1 MKNAGSEKCCCQPK
15 VINFF
20 WQVYI
25 AFKHCLKHS
34 FCAFIKILNYLS
46 VCPVYALFIIY
57 LYYFLIF
64 FMSDRKLFQPFS
76 FWYWSIA
83 SMFNRNFCNPRISHF
98 WQFFSVRHFSS
109 DMLHNVS
116 KLDVF
121 RWSVFVSLHQ
131 INR

>member
-1 MKNAGSEKCCCQPK
+1 MKNAGSEKYCCQPK
-15 VINFF
+15 VFFFFF

-25 AFKHCLKHS
+25 ASKHS

-46 VCPVYALFIIY
+46 VCPVYTLFIIY

-64 FMSDRKLFQPFS
+64 FMSDRKLFKPFS
-76 FWYWSIA
+76 FWYWSIT
-83 SMFNRNFCNPRISHF
+83 SIFNRNFCNPRISHF
-98 WQFFSVRHFSS
+98 WQFFSVPHFSS

-121 RWSVFVSLHQ
+121 RWSAFVSLHR

>member
-1 MKNAGSEKCCCQPK
+1 MKNAAVSRKFFGKF
-15 VINFF
+15 NFF
-20 WQVYI
+20 GKYI
-25 AFKHCLKHS
+25 LPSNIVWNILF
-34 FCAFIKILNYLS
+34 AFIKILNYLS
-46 VCPVYALFIIY
+46 VCLVCTLFIIY

-64 FMSDRKLFQPFS
+64 FMSDRKLFKPFS

-83 SMFNRNFCNPRISHF
+83 SIFNQNFCNPRISHF
-98 WQFFSVRHFSS
+98 WQFFSVWHFSS

-121 RWSVFVSLHQ
+121 RWTVFVSLHQ